1 MRHHLPVSRSGASSS
16 RASLG
21 LAVGMLVVGMVAA
34 SGCSGTSPAA
44 DISASPSTT
53 PFVPSVSPSSSPST
67 APTVSVDQALADAKD
82 VCLNYRTY
90 FAPIVQGA
98 LRPARKAAE
107 LFNLGQ
113 GEQAAG
119 GPLVSNAPII
129 LIGASGNLAALGDPQ
144 WIPLKSA
151 EERLVN
157 GLPASRSENPAAV
170 VARAAAAGRAL
181 ELLCKPLAT

>member
-1 MRHHLPVSRSGASSS
+1 MV
-16 RASLG
+16 
-21 LAVGMLVVGMVAA
+21 VLVVVAA
-34 SGCSGTSPAA
+34 SGCSGTSLTG
-44 DISASPSTT
+44 DSAPSTT
-53 PFVPSVSPSSSPST
+53 TPVVPSVSPSSSPST
-67 APTVSVDQALADAKD
+67 GPTVSVDQALADAKD
-82 VCLNYRTY
+82 VCLNYRSS
-90 FAPIVQGA
+90 FAPVIEGT
-98 LRPARKAAE
+98 LTPARKAAE
-107 LFNLGQ
+107 LYNLGQ

-144 WIPLKSA
+144 WVPLKAA

-157 GLPASRSENPAAV
+157 GLPTSRTENVAAV